1 LFFNFILA
9 SKEMPL
15 NLLDDLTEA
24 DEFEKMF
31 VDSGNYSYLDDD
43 LNDILSESD
52 EEILENESGSQNV

>member
-9 SKEMPL
+9 SKEIPL
-15 NLLDDLTEA
+15 NLLDDLNEA

-31 VDSGNYSYLDDD
+31 VDSGENSYLDDD

-52 EEILENESGSQNV
+52 EEILEN

>member
-1 LFFNFILA
+1 
-9 SKEMPL
+9 MPL